1 MWKSTSEVFV
11 LFLPE
16 GGKSIP
22 VPIVSNKISFLISEF
37 KSFPAMHF
45 LEALH
50 EKHLSSVDF
59 LLLVTPVLTTITSA
73 RELSWTLP
81 AYWNSN
87 RLNR

>member
-11 LFLPE
+11 PFLPE

-37 KSFPAMHF
+37 KSLFPAMHF

-50 EKHLSSVDF
+50 EKHLSCVDF
-59 LLLVTPVLTTITSA
+59 LLLATPVLATITSA

-81 AYWNSN
+81 AYWKVTG
-87 RLNR
+87 